1 MLHIWLTGNF
11 SQLHLQTPQTNHWA
25 PLLPGQPG
33 PHFSLRRQHDTLMSA
48 CPAFPSPHCRLWK
61 LRIRSLLCSNLCKA
75 PQFTYSLSELYHHLH
90 PDVTSGALPSL
101 PASTLTC
108 SPRTPLLLVGH
119 SRCSP
124 ALGLLTPCHKTNIH
138 LSLCINVTFNI
149 VHTSDFPEL
158 TLLCPCA
165 SST

>member
-1 MLHIWLTGNF
+1 MLHIWLTGKF
-11 SQLHLQTPQTNHWA
+11 SQLHLQTPQANRCA

-33 PHFSLRRQHDTLMSA
+33 PHISVLRQRDTLMSA
-48 CPAFPSPHCRLWK
+48 HPASPSPHCSLWK
-61 LRIRSLLCSNLCKA
+61 LRILSLLCSNLCKA
-75 PQFTYSLSELYHHLH
+75 PQFMYSLSELCHHLH
-90 PDVTSGALPSL
+90 PYVASEALLSL

-108 SPRTPLLLVGH
+108 SPGTPLLLVVH

-138 LSLCINVTFNI
+138 LCLCINVTFNI
-149 VHTSDFPEL
+149 VHTFDFPEL
-158 TLLCPCA
+158 TLLCPWA